1 MKLQRDYDTQNPIH
15 ATVTMNVRLTPAES
29 QEDVRELTLRIDKT
43 PFHCAAGQSVGV
55 LVSGPHDFG
64 NQHHMRLYTIAE
76 CWLDGGRTM
85 IDICVRRCD
94 YIDPINGERYP
105 GIASHYLC
113 DQTAGNQVTL
123 VGPYPMPFDV
133 PEDTSSNLIMIGVG
147 TGIAPFRAFI
157 KRIYDEIG
165 SWTGQ
170 VRLFYGARS
179 GLEML
184 YMNDKKRDLTNYF
197 DEDTF
202 RAFEA
207 VSPRPHLGD
216 QIALDTSIEAHGE
229 EIWSLINQPNTYV
242 FVAGLVGIKS
252 VLEKAMVKI
261 AGGEKKWRL
270 KKRELIAGER
280 WAELLY

>member
-1 MKLQRDYDTQNPIH
+1 MKLQRDYDTQNPTPAI
-15 ATVTMNVRLTPAES
+15 VTMNVRLTPAES
-29 QEDVRELTLRIDKT
+29 VEDVRELTLRIDRL
-43 PFHCAAGQSVGV
+43 PYPCAAGQSIGV

-64 NQHHMRLYTIAE
+64 NEHHMRLYTIAE
-76 CWLDGGRTM
+76 CRIAGGRSF

-94 YIDPINGERYP
+94 YLDPINGERYP

-113 DQTAGNQVTL
+113 DQTVGGTVTL

-133 PEDTSSNLIMIGVG
+133 PDDVTSNIIMIGVG

-165 SWTGQ
+165 GWKGQ
-170 VRLFYGARS
+170 VRLFYGAQT

-184 YMNDKKRDLTNYF
+184 YMNDKKCDLTNYF
-197 DEDTF
+197 DQDTF

-207 VSPRPHLGD
+207 VSPRPHMGD
-216 QIALDTSIEAHGE
+216 EISLDKSIEERGE
-229 EIWSLINQPNTYV
+229 EVWSLLNQPNTYV
-242 FVAGLVGIKS
+242 YVAGLSRIKE
-252 VLEKAMVKI
+252 VLERAMTKI

-280 WAELLY
+280 WSELLY